1 MSRNLGMDF
10 DPKHFDRSQLIWYAI
25 LTPFAIFMGAPILY
39 IIMTA
44 FKPLDELLI
53 FPPRF
58 FVYNPTFDNFRL
70 LLANS
75 SSVGLSIYRYLIN
88 SLIVTTA
95 VTVLSVLFSAM
106 AGYVLSKKHF
116 KGKSLLFEIN
126 KIALMFVSV
135 AVTIPRF
142 LVIGQ
147 LGIVNTMWAH
157 ILPIMAIP
165 VGLFLIKQFIDQIPN
180 ELIEAARVDG
190 AGDFHIF
197 RTIILPLTKPAI
209 VTVAILAFQASW
221 NNSETSAL
229 FVSLEEIQTFA
240 YYLSTLTNVSNSLAG
255 AGVSAAGALIMFLPN
270 LIFFILLQGQ
280 VMDTMAHSGMK

>member
-1 MSRNLGMDF
+1 
-10 DPKHFDRSQLIWYAI
+10 
-25 LTPFAIFMGAPILY
+25 
-39 IIMTA
+39 
-44 FKPLDELLI
+44 
-53 FPPRF
+53 
-58 FVYNPTFDNFRL
+58 
-70 LLANS
+70 
-75 SSVGLSIYRYLIN
+75 
-88 SLIVTTA
+88 
-95 VTVLSVLFSAM
+95 M

-142 LVIGQ
+142 LIIGQ
-147 LGIVNTMWAH
+147 IGIVNTMWAH

-255 AGVSAAGALIMFLPN
+255 AGVAAAGALIMFLPN
-270 LIFFILLQGQ
+270 LLFFIFLQSQ

>member
-10 DPKHFDRSQLIWYAI
+10 DPKHFDRSQLVWYAI

-70 LLANS
+70 LLSNS

-270 LIFFILLQGQ
+270 LIFFILLQSQ

>member
-1 MSRNLGMDF
+1 MSKNLGMDF
-10 DPKHFDRSQLIWYAI
+10 DPKHFDRSQLVWYAI
-25 LTPFAIFMGAPILY
+25 LTPFALFMGAPILY
-39 IIMTA
+39 IVMTA
-44 FKPLDELLI
+44 FKPLDELLV

-70 LLANS
+70 LLTNS

-88 SLIVTTA
+88 SIIVTA
-95 VTVLSVLFSAM
+95 SVTTLSVLFSAM

-142 LVIGQ
+142 LIIGQ
-147 LGIVNTMWAH
+147 LGIVNTIWAH

-197 RTIILPLTKPAI
+197 RAIILPLTKPAI

-240 YYLSTLTNVSNSLAG
+240 YYLSTLTNVSKSLAG
-255 AGVSAAGALIMFLPN
+255 AGVAAAGALIMFLPN
-270 LIFFILLQGQ
+270 LLFFIFLQSQ

>member
-1 MSRNLGMDF
+1 MSKNLGMDF

-25 LTPFAIFMGAPILY
+25 LTPFALFMGAPILY

-44 FKPLDELLI
+44 FKPLDELLV

-70 LLANS
+70 LLTNS

-88 SLIVTTA
+88 SIIVTTS
-95 VTVLSVLFSAM
+95 VTALSVLFSAM

-116 KGKSLLFEIN
+116 KGKNLLFEIN

-142 LVIGQ
+142 LIIGQ
-147 LGIVNTMWAH
+147 LGIVNTIWAH

-255 AGVSAAGALIMFLPN
+255 AGVAAAGALIMFLPN
-270 LIFFILLQGQ
+270 LLFFIFLQSQ

>member
-1 MSRNLGMDF
+1 MSKNLGMDF
-10 DPKHFDRSQLIWYAI
+10 DPKHFDRSQLVWYAI
-25 LTPFAIFMGAPILY
+25 LTPFALFMGAPILY

-44 FKPLDELLI
+44 FKPLDELLV

-70 LLANS
+70 LLTNS

-88 SLIVTTA
+88 SIIVTVS
-95 VTVLSVLFSAM
+95 VTSLSVLFSAM

-116 KGKSLLFEIN
+116 RGKNLLFEIN

-147 LGIVNTMWAH
+147 LGIVNTIWAH

-197 RTIILPLTKPAI
+197 RVIILPLTKPAI

-255 AGVSAAGALIMFLPN
+255 AGVAAAGALIMFLPN
-270 LIFFILLQGQ
+270 LLFFIFLQSQ

>member
-1 MSRNLGMDF
+1 MSKNLGMDF
-10 DPKHFDRSQLIWYAI
+10 DPKHFDRSQVIWYVI
-25 LTPFAIFMGAPILY
+25 LVPFAIFMGAPILY
-39 IIMTA
+39 IVMTA
-44 FKPLDELLI
+44 FKPLDELLV

-70 LLANS
+70 LLSNS

-88 SLIVTTA
+88 SFIVTGA
-95 VTVLSVLFSAM
+95 VTTLSVLFSAM

-142 LVIGQ
+142 LIIGQ
-147 LGIVNTMWAH
+147 IGIVNTMWAH

-255 AGVSAAGALIMFLPN
+255 AGVAAAGALIMFLPN
-270 LIFFILLQGQ
+270 LLFFIFLQSQ